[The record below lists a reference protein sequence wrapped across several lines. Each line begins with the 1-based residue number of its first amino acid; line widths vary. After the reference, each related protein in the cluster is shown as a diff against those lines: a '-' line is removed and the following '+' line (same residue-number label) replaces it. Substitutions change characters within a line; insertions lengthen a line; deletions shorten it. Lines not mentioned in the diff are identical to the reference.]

1 MYHHNHSEDYSYL
14 RQRAFDLRSE
24 ARTTYATLQAERNQ
38 STPMSDQKDEA
49 ISMTDKIDKAE
60 GTLLGLACGDA
71 LGRPVEFKSAHRIE
85 QEHGYLTEMIG
96 GGTHN
101 KPAGTVTDDT
111 DMALCIAESLVEHDG
126 FVPEDVAS
134 RFVDWYDSGPFD
146 IGIMTSDALRR
157 IKRGESWETAGQAV
171 WESKPEGSNAGN
183 GSVMRCAPYAVAF
196 AESPET
202 LGEVSRQSSAITHAD
217 PRCTAGCAILNRV
230 IAALLTDSFE
240 SLDAVVDATGEPLSG
255 ELANAV
261 RAVPESVEPR
271 RLEST
276 GYVVHTLQ
284 TALYHA
290 LTAETPREGIC
301 EAVNMGQDTDTVGAV
316 TGALVGARFGASAL
330 PDSWLQE
337 LTVESRLRELGRE
350 LANSEL

>member
-1 MYHHNHSEDYSYL
+1 
-14 RQRAFDLRSE
+14 
-24 ARTTYATLQAERNQ
+24 
-38 STPMSDQKDEA
+38 
-49 ISMTDKIDKAE
+49 MTDRIERAE

-71 LGRPVEFKSAHRIE
+71 LGRPIEFSTRHQIE
-85 QEHGYLTEMIG
+85 QQYGYLTEMVG

-111 DMALCIAESLVEHDG
+111 DMALCIARSLVERDG
-126 FVPEDVAS
+126 FDPDDVAS
-134 RFVDWYDSGPFD
+134 RFVDWYESGPFD

-157 IKRGESWETAGQAV
+157 IRNGESWETAGQAV

-202 LGEVSRQSSAITHAD
+202 LEEVSRQSSAITHAD

-230 IAALLTDSFE
+230 IAAFLTDSFE
-240 SLDAVVDATGEPLSG
+240 SLDTVVDATVEPVPD

-261 RAVPESVEPR
+261 RAVPENVSPDG
-271 RLEST
+271 LESS

-290 LTAETPREGIC
+290 LTADNAKEAIC

-316 TGALVGARFGASAL
+316 TGALAGARFGASSL
-330 PDSWLQE
+330 PDSWVQE
-337 LTVESRLRELGRE
+337 LTVESTLRK
-350 LANSEL
+350 LASELSEQ